1 MLYTDLPHRLAYAPY
16 EGIASDRKTDV
27 RWQKRTHSRICFIIF
42 NSRTDIIYTKNNYF
56 CSFWA
61 FCPACHLNS
70 IIPHDRRP
78 AGKERLKPKHIT
90 QNNRK

>member
-1 MLYTDLPHRLAYAPY
+1 MLYTNMPDSIAYAPY

-42 NSRTDIIYTKNNYF
+42 NSRTDIIYTKKSLF
-56 CSFWA
+56 LFI
-61 FCPACHLNS
+61 LS
-70 IIPHDRRP
+70 ILSGLPYPQRQPHDRRMK
-78 AGKERLKPKHIT
+78 GKERLKPKHIT

>member
-42 NSRTDIIYTKNNYF
+42 NSRTDIIYTKKILFLFILGILSGLPY
-56 CSFWA
+56 
-61 FCPACHLNS
+61 PRRQ
-70 IIPHDRRP
+70 PHDRRIK
-78 AGKERLKPKHIT
+78 GKERLKPKHIT